1 MFSDAS
7 IVVIAFLIL
16 GPVFVGILFKL
27 FGPQMRSVID
37 VRGLSA
43 DEQLAFLEA
52 AVMTLYTD
60 GYIERSEEIA
70 LRSFLKRKKWQIDV
84 EKEIARIRP
93 RALRALQDPL
103 DLNAYMIGI
112 KAKISSEE
120 VADAIL
126 LACTDLSDFGGYSG
140 LIGECGFLIELEN
153 TLRPATRQARI
164 DEG

>member
-27 FGPQMRSVID
+27 FSPKMRSVID

-52 AVMTLYTD
+52 AVITLHVED
-60 GYIERSEEIA
+60 QRQMSEEIGF
-70 LRSFLKRKKWQIDV
+70 RSFLGRTEWRIDTKKEMV
-84 EKEIARIRP
+84 GIRP

-103 DLNAYMIGI
+103 DLEAYMNGI
-112 KAKISSEE
+112 KAKLSSDR

-126 LACTDLSDFGGYSG
+126 SACRDLSENEGVSRIEGR
-140 LIGECGFLIELEN
+140 LLAELERK
-153 TLRPATRQARI
+153 LRPEIEQVRV